1 MKDYDYMPDVC
12 KKCEKK
18 KNCKYTLHDG
28 KMDCSDWMKW
38 LKLHWGAIHNDAD
51 KMYGRKK

>member
-18 KNCKYTLHDG
+18 ENCKYTLHDG